1 MNKRST
7 HITLAVAFLLLGVL
21 VYYYFKKDVLV
32 YESYL
37 GIKKSTD
44 IIGVS
49 KLTNSNWLNKLIAN
63 WLPDLC
69 WETSFLLMISSIW
82 GSWKLVPTILKVA
95 TFLVIVG
102 SEVLQGLGYIPGTGD
117 MMDILVYFIGF
128 TIFTK
133 VFSKRIIN

>member
-1 MNKRST
+1 MNKRAI
-7 HITLAVAFLLLGVL
+7 HIILAIAFLLLGVL
-21 VYYYFKKDVLV
+21 VYYYFKKEVLV